1 MVYAIYQQHKIV
13 VIYAA
18 TWAILKLKL
27 KKIKSTSRK
36 ISNISANG
44 TFFPPPSKKKKKNF
58 LKLSS
63 HQKTFMK
70 LFDIHDK
77 TP

>member
-44 TFFPPPSKKKKKNF
+44 TFSPLQKKKKNF